1 MGAMKADRQA
11 EVEEYAAR
19 TRVRENVI
27 VGRPAKIHERSGNG
41 RGGGYQGRRDGMRYE
56 SQGVGARR
64 EAGVSGETLPNDA
77 PR

>member
-1 MGAMKADRQA
+1 MGAIKADRKA

-56 SQGVGARR
+56 SQGQRR